1 MKKLLLSLVVGLSF
15 SAVQAADIGV
25 VDIEKLVQN
34 SDYLKQQQQTFQASV
49 RTQTSQIEQLQKD
62 LAALQQKAQAGAKL
76 SDAEKKKMSEEF
88 ETKARKLESLQQE
101 VQTKAQ
107 TSMQTTQKAFETRV
121 KTAAEQLR
129 QENKLDAVLNKTAVL
144 ASNPKDDLT
153 DKMLQKVNSMK

>member
-1 MKKLLLSLVVGLSF
+1 
-15 SAVQAADIGV
+15 
-25 VDIEKLVQN
+25 
-34 SDYLKQQQQTFQASV
+34 
-49 RTQTSQIEQLQKD
+49 
-62 LAALQQKAQAGAKL
+62 
-76 SDAEKKKMSEEF
+76 MSEEF

-107 TSMQTTQKAFETRV
+107 SSMQTTQKSFETRV

-153 DKMLQKVNSMK
+153 DKMLQKVNAMK